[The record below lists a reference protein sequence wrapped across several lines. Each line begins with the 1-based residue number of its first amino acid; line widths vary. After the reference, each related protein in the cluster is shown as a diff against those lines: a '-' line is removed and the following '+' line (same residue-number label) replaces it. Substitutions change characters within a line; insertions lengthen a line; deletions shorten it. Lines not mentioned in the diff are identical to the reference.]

1 MGVKRDRIELVDDE
15 DDLEVPLVAVKR
27 RFGCA

>member
-15 DDLEVPLVAVKR
+15 DDLGVPLVVVKR